1 MTSSPLPTMA
11 TQNDHQAPFRLLDL
25 PAELQKLVYRK
36 YFEGTKLTITEYDED
51 SGTTKIEGMPSLSL
65 ELVCRAVHDEA
76 KRARTQETSTRVRL
90 SSATFIDYL
99 AEFAEDARYIW
110 VQTHVQTLDIGNIYW
125 DLSRGQVNWDA
136 LVARC
141 AQLRRVYMERIIPG
155 HLPGRVTDQYE
166 TGHGANNEVE
176 DITKLVMKTMMQQGH
191 WKDNETRE
199 WSVLGLGR
207 LAPLLKSKF
216 LDYKVMANWVLP
228 CRDDNST
235 ELFTKVGHPLSQ

>member
-1 MTSSPLPTMA
+1 MA